1 MQAGTGGVSTTGVM
15 APDPSGIETVSNNDR
30 SIRND
35 PRESYFWTLPN
46 KLTPQQCLQMLRA
59 GLAGDLFQAFNLEQ
73 LMADTWPTYRMAR
86 HQLCEAAAYMRYA
99 VHPFAEEG
107 KKPTRSAI
115 EKSDLVSRAIRS
127 MNPDSFNDEKGFSGM
142 AYHLCDAMFNGLSL
156 VELLWELRAS
166 SDKGREW
173 MPRAAAWVH
182 PRHYTFDTNGCI
194 ALYGD
199 DGQRVSQSPLGQRT
213 GFAPDP
219 MKFVCAQFM
228 SRAGSPLGAG
238 FMRPLVWYWSAR
250 QFNNEW
256 MLNTAKQY
264 GSPFIDIT
272 YKTGTVSTG
281 PGSDLEKLNEML
293 KTAGAQRRLI
303 HPEGTTAEIHQPSS
317 LGKENP
323 QRVLEEKADEACLF
337 LLLGQKGTTMAVSGQ
352 LGNDDSHE
360 NVKEERKLG
369 LANWLARNALRQFAR
384 AVLIKNY
391 GTDAECPE
399 ILPDTTKPL
408 KTEQVGMLAS
418 AISSSGLPVRADEFY
433 KKIGFTQPDEGEVVL
448 VRGELMIQEAAM
460 TKEEKFNEQLGQQVK
475 QAEVQMELQGEMEQG
490 QDTAKAGER
499 VRINVVR
506 AGAPIGNKNAAGHGD
521 DGSLPA
527 KFWAIRKGGRTTATG
542 SHVGLTKDSL
552 AEMAKSHG
560 EGAEV
565 VFSDTKLSQQ
575 QEVGHL
581 FGRTWE
587 QIKNLQ
593 QKIKS
598 RDLALRDAL
607 VHATDEEL
615 SELETKLTA
624 AESAPHKN
632 GEVTAVEE
640 VVEQLNN
647 RIKF

>member
-1 MQAGTGGVSTTGVM
+1 MPMVGGNGNLSTTGVLV
-15 APDPSGIETVSNNDR
+15 PSLGIEELSNSDR
-30 SIRND
+30 AIRND

-107 KKPTRSAI
+107 EKPTRSAV

-127 MNPDSFNDEKGFSGM
+127 MNPDPFNDEKGFSGM

-166 SDKGREW
+166 ANKGREW
-173 MPRAAAWVH
+173 MPKAAAWVH
-182 PRHYTFDTNGCI
+182 PRHYTFDTQGRI
-194 ALYGD
+194 ALYED

-213 GFAPDP
+213 GLAPDP
-219 MKFVCAQFM
+219 VKFVCAQFL

-238 FMRPLVWYWSAR
+238 FMRPLVWYWAAR
-250 QFNNEW
+250 QLNNEW

-272 YKTGTVSTG
+272 YKPGTVSTG
-281 PGSDLEKLNEML
+281 PGGELEKLNEML

-303 HPEGTTAEIHQPSS
+303 HPEGTTTEIHQPSS

-337 LLLGQKGTTMAVSGQ
+337 LLLGQKGTTMAVAGQ

-360 NVKEERKLG
+360 NVKGERVLG

-391 GTDAECPE
+391 GNDAECPE
-399 ILPDTTKPL
+399 VAPDTTKPL
-408 KTEQVGMLAS
+408 KPEQVAMMMSGV
-418 AISSSGLPVRADEFY
+418 SSSRVPVRADEFY
-433 KKIGFTQPDEGEVVL
+433 KKIGFTKPDVGEEVMIG
-448 VRGELMIQEAAM
+448 GELMVQEEAM
-460 TKEEKFNEQLGQQVK
+460 SKEDKFNEQLEQQVK
-475 QAEVQMELQGEMEQG
+475 QGEASMELQAEAQG
-490 QDTAKAGER
+490 GQPAQASAKP
-499 VRINVVR
+499 VKINVIK
-506 AGAPIGNKNAAGHGD
+506 AIAEA
-521 DGSLPA
+521 SPA
-527 KFWAIRKGGRTTATG
+527 E
-542 SHVGLTKDSL
+542 L
-552 AEMAKSHG
+552 A
-560 EGAEV
+560 
-565 VFSDTKLSQQ
+565 D
-575 QEVGHL
+575 
-581 FGRTWE
+581 
-587 QIKNLQ
+587 
-593 QKIKS
+593 
-598 RDLALRDAL
+598 
-607 VHATDEEL
+607 
-615 SELETKLTA
+615 LETKLLA
-624 AESAPHKN
+624 AERAPHLN
-632 GEVTAVEE
+632 GEAKELELAVNR
-640 VVEQLNN
+640 LTN